1 MELEKD
7 CYSIDIWLLGET
19 HRLLPWIMLNFS
31 VSFSNMPIFN
41 PESPH
46 ANQNTKMSVD
56 AISCEDP
63 GQTWGEVQ
71 YVQSLH
77 TDLPSVYLLPV

>member
-1 MELEKD
+1 
-7 CYSIDIWLLGET
+7 
-19 HRLLPWIMLNFS
+19 
-31 VSFSNMPIFN
+31 MPIFN
-41 PESPH
+41 PEGTH

-56 AISCEDP
+56 AISREDP

-77 TDLPSVYLLPV
+77 TDVLSVYLLPV